1 MKVENIKIADLI
13 PYHNNPRIN
22 DGAVNHVASSISE
35 FGFKVPIVIDDSN
48 VIVTGHTR
56 LKAAQKLGLIEVPCI
71 QADDLTPAQ
80 IKAFR
85 LADNKTSEFSVW
97 DFPLLDAEL
106 EELKEMDFDYDFG
119 FEFLR
124 PEECGED
131 FTLPDGDKEPFQQI
145 TFTLADAQAELIKS
159 ALTLAKQ
166 DIDVETFGNEN
177 SNGNAIYRIVN
188 EWVEQKK

>member
-106 EELKEMDFDYDFG
+106 EELKELGFDYDFG
-119 FEFLR
+119 FIN
-124 PEECGED
+124 EEDFGED
-131 FTLPDGDKEPFQQI
+131 FELPDGDKEPFQQI